1 MHPSRSGVATLALLC
16 LAVQAAGA
24 QDNSTRQKPSRA
36 AIDGLVTDTALV
48 PLAGATISILGST
61 IRVVTAENGR
71 FRITALPSGQYILL
85 AHRLGYEPLSAR
97 VQVTEAD
104 TERVSFSLERITTTL
119 DTVVVVAPRLPSRF
133 DEFETRLRNHE
144 ATAAFTR
151 DDILKVNP
159 VDTWQMLSRVPSVKF
174 ISVGSA
180 LLPVSGRGMKLDGR
194 TMQAVPC
201 IMNVMIDGVRMGGEK
216 GGSFDLTR
224 LPPPDAI
231 HGIEVFAGGASI
243 PLQYGGAGNSKMCG
257 LIAIWTR

>member
-1 MHPSRSGVATLALLC
+1 MHPPRSAIAILAAC
-16 LAVQAAGA
+16 CWAVQGASAQAAGA
-24 QDNSTRQKPSRA
+24 ARKTNAA
-36 AIDGLVTDTALV
+36 AIDGVVTDTALV

-97 VQVTEAD
+97 VQLTEAD

-159 VDTWQMLSRVPSVKF
+159 VDTGQMLSRVPSVKF

-180 LLPVSGRGMKLDGR
+180 LLPVSGRGMKFDGR
-194 TMQAVPC
+194 ARQAVPC
-201 IMNVMIDGVRMGGEK
+201 IMNVMIDGVMMGGDK